1 VNDKGAIVHVCE
13 ALGGGVLRVVQA
25 LADATAEL
33 GMETAVVHGRR
44 PETPASL
51 EGVFHARVRVVEVP
65 GWGDRSL
72 RGAGAMLRA
81 CSAVNREL
89 RRHPGGVLHLH
100 STFAGIV
107 GRLLPAHGHEIF
119 YTPHAYVFLNP
130 SVSPRMRSAA
140 RLTERAL
147 SRRGRT
153 IACSPSEATVAS
165 ALTSPSNVVV
175 ITNGIDVTTLPSPQ
189 PEPRDEFVV
198 GCVGRA
204 VYQRRPDT
212 FAKIAATIGPGFDGR
227 FVWFGDGPFRDA
239 LTRAGVEV
247 TGWLSEAEAARA
259 YGYTNVI
266 LHLSAF
272 EGLPIALLE
281 AMAAA
286 RPIVAT
292 DLPAI
297 RDVVGDSA
305 RLVSTEEAA
314 IGAIRSLR
322 GDPALRERLGS
333 RGRDRVQ
340 KCFTRKAMVEQTLAV
355 YSRSIGI

>member
-1 VNDKGAIVHVCE
+1 MNDKGAIVHVCE
-13 ALGGGVLRVVQA
+13 ALGGGVLRVIQA

-33 GMETAVVHGRR
+33 GVETAVVHGRR
-44 PETPASL
+44 PETPPSL
-51 EGVFHARVRVVEVP
+51 EGVFDARVRVVEVP
-65 GWGDRSL
+65 GWGDRSPS
-72 RGAGAMLRA
+72 GAAAMLRA
-81 CSAVNREL
+81 CSDVNREL
-89 RRHPGGVLHLH
+89 RRHARGVLHLH

-107 GRLLPAHGHEIF
+107 GRLLPAHGHEIL

-130 SVSPRMRSAA
+130 AVSPRVRSAA
-140 RLTERAL
+140 RLAERAL

-153 IACSPSEATVAS
+153 IACSQSEATVARG
-165 ALTSPSNVVV
+165 LTSPSNVVV
-175 ITNGIDVTTLPSPQ
+175 IPNGIDVTALPPPQ
-189 PEPRDEFVV
+189 PEPQDDFVV

-204 VYQRRPDT
+204 VYQRRPDAVAT
-212 FAKIAATIGPGFDGR
+212 IAATIGRGFDGR
-227 FVWFGDGPFRDA
+227 FVWFGDGPFREA
-239 LTRAGVEV
+239 LTGAGVEV
-247 TGWLSEAEAARA
+247 TGWLAEAEAARA
-259 YGYTNVI
+259 YGYSNVV

-305 RLVSTEEAA
+305 LLVSTEEAA

-333 RGRDRVQ
+333 SGRDRVQ
-340 KCFTRKAMVEQTLAV
+340 KRFTRKAMVERTLAV
-355 YSRSIGI
+355 YSRSVAL